1 MAKVS
6 PFQQAHHRLGAVFGE
21 FDGWTL
27 PRDFGDSQSEQNAI
41 LNHCAAVDLSSFGRI
56 CLKGSHTEPLLQ
68 QANIQLP
75 SPLPDGRWCWAVKNG
90 DGCPVRLRI
99 GKIGSEMIILT
110 LPGRDKTLLAE
121 LQQIS
126 EKMKIQN
133 TILDVSENT
142 GMLGL
147 YGPNAFHAARK
158 LLPFDLEDLPSEGV
172 TRISLFMLNFV
183 VFRGGWLDIDG
194 LELVCPAS
202 AGPFAAGSIAK
213 VREKYNI
220 TPAGMAAFRE
230 ILRQKNLLE

>member
-6 PFQQAHHRLGAVFGE
+6 PFQQAHNRLGAVFGE

-27 PRDFGDSQSEQNAI
+27 PSDFGDSQSEQDAI

-56 CLKGSHTEPLLQ
+56 CLKGSHTEILLQ
-68 QANIQLP
+68 QADIQLP
-75 SPLPDGRWCWAVKNG
+75 SPLSDGRWCWAVKNG
-90 DGCPVRLRI
+90 DGRPGRLRI
-99 GKIGSEMIILT
+99 GKIGSEIIILT

-121 LQQIS
+121 LKQIS
-126 EKMKIQN
+126 EKMNLQN

-147 YGPNAFHAARK
+147 YGPNAFRLVRQ
-158 LLPFDLEDLPSEGV
+158 LLPFDLEDLQSEGV

-183 VFRGGWLDIDG
+183 VFRGSWLDIDG

-202 AGPFAAGSIAK
+202 AGPLAAGSIAK
-213 VREKYNI
+213 AREKYNI

-230 ILRQKNLLE
+230 ILKQKNLL